1 MAASEPLVIGVVL
14 RVDVRGWTA
23 APPLLPKEP
32 IRTSDGR
39 DGARTFFYDLSP
51 KEADLS
57 VTDLC
62 HRLGS
67 RLDRML
73 TGEKAPFQDGMFAV
87 RLGLDIGL
95 SVDPK
100 ATSWAATFPPEF
112 LAVLA
117 DAQVELTATYYPATD
132 ADEPLSEDDL

>member
-1 MAASEPLVIGVVL
+1 MAAAQPLVIGVVL

-23 APPLLPKEP
+23 APPLLPKAP
-32 IRTSDGR
+32 IRTLDGR

-51 KEADLS
+51 KEPDLNVS
-57 VTDLC
+57 DLC

-67 RLDRML
+67 RLDRLL
-73 TGEKAPFQDGMFAV
+73 TGEKAPFQDGMVAV

-100 ATSWAATFPPEF
+100 AASWAVTFPPEF

-117 DAQVELTATYYPATD
+117 DAQVELTATCYPATD
-132 ADEPLSEDDL
+132 ADEILSEDDL